1 MDEPYGK
8 GFILQDYPSSEELAL
23 AAAGLFRQ
31 FALESVERSGFFLA
45 ALSGGS
51 TPKRMYQ
58 ILSESP
64 FKETVPW
71 GKIHLFWS
79 DERYVPLNDTR
90 SNAGMAF
97 KNLLEN
103 VPVPKENIHPV
114 PYLST
119 VEDSALSYEKTLKDF
134 FSRYFKNTS
143 PAFHL
148 VLLGMGHDGHTASL
162 FPHNPVLNEKERWVK
177 EVYLKDSKR
186 ITLTYP
192 VINRASNIVFLIQGK
207 DKAPAL
213 SKVLKGISG
222 SEEFPAEGVRPETG
236 ELYWL
241 IDREAFSPGILP

>member
-1 MDEPYGK
+1 MEEPYGK
-8 GFILQDYPSSEELAL
+8 GFILQDYPSAEELAL

-31 FALESVERSGFFLA
+31 FAIESVERSGFFSA

-64 FKETVPW
+64 FKETIPW
-71 GKIHLFWS
+71 KKIHLFWS
-79 DERYVPLNDTR
+79 DERYVPLNDSR

-97 KNLLEN
+97 KNLLES

-119 VEDSALSYEKTLKDF
+119 PEESAISYEKTLTDF
-134 FSRYFKNTS
+134 FSKHFKDKPPS
-143 PAFHL
+143 FHL
-148 VLLGMGHDGHTASL
+148 VMLGMGEDGHTASL

-177 EVYLKDSKR
+177 EVYLEDSRR

-192 VINRASNIVFLIQGK
+192 AINLASNVVFLIQGK
-207 DKAPAL
+207 DKASTL
-213 SKVLKGISG
+213 SKVLKGQSG
-222 SEEFPAEGVRPETG
+222 FEQFPAEGVRPEKG

-241 IDREAFSPGILP
+241 VDREAFSPGVL